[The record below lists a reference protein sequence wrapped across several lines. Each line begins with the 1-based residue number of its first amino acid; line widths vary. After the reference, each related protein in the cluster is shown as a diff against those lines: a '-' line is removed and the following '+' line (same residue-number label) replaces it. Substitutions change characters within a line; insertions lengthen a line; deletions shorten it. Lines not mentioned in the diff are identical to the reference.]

1 MEKNL
6 EETQHH
12 ARSGETSVSQA
23 KATQGLD
30 ITWGGGRKVLT
41 TSR

>member
-12 ARSGETSVSQA
+12 ARSGEASVSQA

-30 ITWGGGRKVLT
+30 G
-41 TSR
+41 